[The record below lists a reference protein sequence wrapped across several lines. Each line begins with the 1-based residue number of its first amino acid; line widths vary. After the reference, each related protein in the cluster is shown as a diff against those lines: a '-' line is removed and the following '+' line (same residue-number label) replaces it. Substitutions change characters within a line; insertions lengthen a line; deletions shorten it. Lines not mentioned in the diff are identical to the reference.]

1 METVCDTLVIGGGF
15 AGLQA
20 AKMCKDAGGNPIVLE
35 ARARVGGRALTHRFA
50 MADLDMGCQWI
61 GPGQLLIKSLASSFG
76 FAVTPRPDEGQE
88 LFTVADYGG
97 EGPGKSG
104 YQPEP
109 NFDFMEAAQAVGMLD
124 GLAAQIDPENPAGHA
139 DASLLDRHSVAS
151 WATQNLTPS
160 SALTVQRVVEGF
172 LGLPEQISFLHTLF
186 YARANGGFA
195 SMLGFGGERHDS
207 EVLPEGLGRLAS
219 VFGSSLGD
227 AVHYGEPVIAI
238 EQKHDG
244 VRVTARSGNR
254 YRAKAAIIALPPA
267 LAARIEITPDVAP
280 MRMAMQRRFTP
291 FSRLKFHMIYPRPF
305 WRDAGLSGQLS
316 GGGFVAF
323 DGSAC
328 EDSGVITGFF
338 GAREAL
344 HIWQQPKRER
354 ARLAAARLALAFGD
368 TAHQPIAYDDMFWLD
383 QPYSLGCVA
392 APGPGVWTNFGA
404 GLRGQEGRIFY
415 AGSETSAIM
424 PGQVEGALIS
434 GVNAA
439 QAAFEIMKD

>member
-1 METVCDTLVIGGGF
+1 MEVVYDVLVIGAGF

-20 AKMCKDAGGNPIVLE
+20 AKTCKDEGGNPIVLE
-35 ARARVGGRALTHRFA
+35 ARARAGGRALTHRFA
-50 MADLDMGCQWI
+50 MANLDMGCQWI

-88 LFTVADYGG
+88 LFTVADYGS
-97 EGPGKSG
+97 ERPGKSG

-109 NFDFMEAAQAVGMLD
+109 SFDFMEAAQAVGMLD
-124 GLAAQIDPENPAGHA
+124 GLAAQIDPSNPAGHA
-139 DASLLDRHSVAS
+139 DASLLDLHSVAS

-160 SALTVQRVVEGF
+160 SALIVQQVVEGF

-207 EVLPEGLGRLAS
+207 EVLPEGLGQLAS

-227 AVHYGEPVIAI
+227 AVHYGEPVTAI

-244 VRVTARSGNR
+244 VIVTARSGNR
-254 YRAKAAIIALPPA
+254 YRAKTAIIALPPA
-267 LAARIEITPDVAP
+267 LAARIEVMPDVSP

-344 HIWQQPKRER
+344 HIWQQPKRKR
-354 ARLAAARLALAFGD
+354 ARLAATRLALAFGD
-368 TAHQPIAYDDMFWLD
+368 AAREPIAYDDMFWLD

-415 AGSETSAIM
+415 AGSETATIM

-439 QAAFEIMKD
+439 KAALEIMKD

>member
-50 MADLDMGCQWI
+50 MANLDMGCQWI